1 MKPFRSRPVVDL
13 DGRVVAVTGA
23 ARGIGFA
30 TAQACAA
37 AGMRVAIGDLD
48 GDLAQRAAA
57 SMHGKAIGLS
67 VDVSSKASFADF
79 LDRTQRELGTLSTL
93 INNAGVFHAG
103 RFHEEPDEITERLI
117 ATNIGGAV
125 TGTKLALQYFLP
137 RDDGHIVNVAS
148 IGATIASGH
157 AATYVATKHA
167 ILGLTRSL
175 RLELAG
181 SGIRTTAVLPGVVST
196 EMTAPLAPPHRFAP
210 KALSPESAANLII
223 GALRSGRQELFIP
236 GSMATAARV
245 LGVLG
250 PRTGD
255 ALKLVTGFD
264 RMVTDRDMG
273 RDADYER
280 RVAAEHPM

>member
-1 MKPFRSRPVVDL
+1 
-13 DGRVVAVTGA
+13 VVAITGA

-30 TAQACAA
+30 AARACAA

-57 SMHGKAIGLS
+57 SIRGEVIGVS
-67 VDVSSKASFADF
+67 VDVSSKASFAAF
-79 LDRTQRELGTLSTL
+79 LDSAQGELGTLTTL

-103 RFHEEPDEITERLI
+103 RFHEEPDELTARLI
-117 ATNIGGAV
+117 ATNFGGAMI
-125 TGTKLALQYFLP
+125 GSKLALQYFIP
-137 RDDGHIVNVAS
+137 RDDGHVVNVAS
-148 IGATIASGH
+148 IGGAIASGH

-181 SGIRTTAVLPGVVST
+181 SGVRMTAVLPGVVST
-196 EMTAPLAPPHRFAP
+196 DMTASLAPPHRFAP
-210 KALSPESAANLII
+210 KALSPEKAADLIV
-223 GALRSGRQELFIP
+223 GALRSGRQEVFIP
-236 GSMATAARV
+236 GSLAAAARV

-255 ALKLVTGFD
+255 TFKLVTGFD
-264 RMVTDRDMG
+264 RMVTDRNMQL
-273 RDADYER
+273 DAEYER
-280 RVAAEHPM
+280 RVATEHQK